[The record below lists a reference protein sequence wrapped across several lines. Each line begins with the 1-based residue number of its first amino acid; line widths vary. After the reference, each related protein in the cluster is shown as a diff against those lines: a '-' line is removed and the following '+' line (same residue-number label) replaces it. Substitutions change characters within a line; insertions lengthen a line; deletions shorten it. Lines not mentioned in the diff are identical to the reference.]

1 MIIVG
6 LLTLPISLLA
16 LSWLV
21 RVIADNFFKV
31 NIPWRSALL
40 HSAVV
45 WLLTIIAAV
54 LTRLLGPA
62 GIFAFILAWFLVH
75 GFVGAKVLPKYAT
88 ANEDS
93 DDIGIA
99 KFKAAQI
106 AVLAGAALF
115 AFGALIAAFAKYV
128 G

>member
-1 MIIVG
+1 MVIVG
-6 LLTLPISLLA
+6 LLTLPVSLLA

-21 RVIADNFFKV
+21 RAIAAKFFQ
-31 NIPWRSALL
+31 ITILWRSAFL
-40 HSAVV
+40 HSAIV
-45 WLLTIIAAV
+45 WMLTIIAAF

-75 GFVGAKVLPKYAT
+75 GFVGARVLPKYAVT
-88 ANEDS
+88 QDER
-93 DDIGIA
+93 GLTR
-99 KFKAAQI
+99 FKAAQI

>member
-1 MIIVG
+1 MVIVG
-6 LLTLPISLLA
+6 LLTLPLSLLA

-21 RVIADNFFKV
+21 RAIAAKFFQINFR
-31 NIPWRSALL
+31 WRSALL
-40 HSAVV
+40 HSAIV
-45 WLLTIIAAV
+45 WLLTIIAAL

-75 GFVGAKVLPKYAT
+75 GFVGASLLPKYAST
-88 ANEDS
+88 S
-93 DDIGIA
+93 DGGPVP
-99 KFKAAQI
+99 KPRAAQI

-115 AFGALIAAFAKYV
+115 AFGVLIAAIAKYV

>member
-1 MIIVG
+1 MVIVG

-16 LSWLV
+16 LSWLL
-21 RVIADNFFKV
+21 RMIAAKFFQ
-31 NIPWRSALL
+31 ITILWRSALL
-40 HSAVV
+40 HSAIV
-45 WLLTIIAAV
+45 WLLTIIAAL

-75 GFVGAKVLPKYAT
+75 GFVGARVLAKYSVT
-88 ANEDS
+88 KDES
-93 DDIGIA
+93 VMTR
-99 KFKAAQI
+99 FKAAQI

>member
-1 MIIVG
+1 MVIVG
-6 LLTLPISLLA
+6 LLTLPLSLLA
-16 LSWLV
+16 LSWLM
-21 RVIADNFFKV
+21 RMIAAKFFQ
-31 NIPWRSALL
+31 ITILWRSALL
-40 HSAVV
+40 HSAIV
-45 WLLTIIAAV
+45 WLLTIIAAL

-75 GFVGAKVLPKYAT
+75 GFVGARVLPKY
-88 ANEDS
+88 S
-93 DDIGIA
+93 VA
-99 KFKAAQI
+99 KDESVMTRFKAAQI